1 MEIKRETP
9 DVGDDLLSYLR
20 SVLDD
25 AGLAYSSRPTPVE
38 GGFDTLVYRFQ
49 LRGTRGE
56 LAKPLILRVFRGGSP
71 SRAIQESAVQEAV
84 AGTGYPAPRVHIA
97 CEDEGVLG
105 SAFIIMDLMP
115 GEPMMSLPLEE
126 IPGMLA
132 EAHLR
137 LHAIDAEKIT
147 TALKARVGYRKR
159 TLDRMFNFMTNQI
172 RGRDLRSLYGGLEWI
187 EANRPEDACE
197 EVLCHGDFHPLN
209 IIVEKGRVSGVL
221 DWSGALIGDPAYDVG
236 STMFLA
242 EVAAPMLQPGV
253 DWKALAHRYLESY
266 REASPL
272 PLEKIEYNEAFRC
285 LMSAMEGF
293 QGHLA
298 WQHPAM
304 RQRMAEYFNEK
315 TGVEISLA
323 HM

>member
-1 MEIKRETP
+1 MEIKRKTP
-9 DVGDDLLSYLR
+9 DVGDDLLCYLR
-20 SVLDD
+20 SVLND
-25 AGLAYSSRPTPVE
+25 AGVAYSSNPTPVE

-49 LRGTRGE
+49 LRGARGE

-84 AGTGYPAPRVHIA
+84 AEAGYPAPRVHIK

-105 SAFIIMDLMP
+105 SAFIIMELMP

-137 LHAIDAEKIT
+137 LHSIDAEAIT
-147 TALKARVGYRKR
+147 KAFKATPGARKR
-159 TLDRMFNFMTNQI
+159 TLDDLFSWLTDQI
-172 RGRDLRSLYGGLEWI
+172 RGCGFRSLYESLEWI
-187 EANRPEDACE
+187 EGNRPEDAGYGA
-197 EVLCHGDFHPLN
+197 LCHGDFHPLN
-209 IIVEKGRVSGVL
+209 ILVEKGRVSGVL
-221 DWSGALIGDPAYDVG
+221 DWSGFLIGDPAYDVG
-236 STMFLA
+236 STVFLA
-242 EVAAPMLQPGV
+242 EVAAPLLQPDV
-253 DWKALAHRYLESY
+253 DWKALARRYLERY

-272 PLEKIEYNEAFRC
+272 RLDKIEYYEAFRC

-298 WQHPAM
+298 WRQPAM
-304 RQRMAEYFNEK
+304 RQRMTEYFHEK
-315 TGVEISLA
+315 TGVELQLA